1 MALESASAAAATVS
15 NPDEFPGKANTNEKN
30 VYNNAF
36 FDIYCYCQ
44 KPHTYESIDK
54 YMVQCF

>member
-1 MALESASAAAATVS
+1 MAIESAAAATAS
-15 NPDEFPGKANTNEKN
+15 NQDEFLGKANTNEKN

-44 KPHTYESIDK
+44 KPHTYEAIDK
-54 YMVQCF
+54 YMV